1 MILSIKEVKQRQK
14 KSLNELI
21 DYVGGPARAAA
32 LLDVSVQVVT
42 NWRSR
47 GRISATMA
55 TEVERKTNGLFTR
68 RQLRPDVIN
77 WSEEV

>member
-1 MILSIKEVKQRQK
+1 MILSIKEIKQRQK

-21 DYVGGPARAAA
+21 NYVGGPARLAM

-42 NWRSR
+42 NWKSR

-55 TEVERKTNGLFTR
+55 TEVERKTGGLFTR
-68 RQLRPDVIN
+68 AALRPDVVK
-77 WSEEV
+77 WSESV